1 MKIAMWILAGGI
13 LGWISYALLDLNKSR
28 GRVASIIIGMLGGA
42 LGGNLLVP
50 MFGASTDVPGDVGL
64 FSFFIVLGS
73 AAACLAL
80 ANLLSK
86 RFGV

>member
-1 MKIAMWILAGGI
+1 MKIAMWILAGGV
-13 LGWISYALLDLNKSR
+13 LGWISYALLDFNKAR
-28 GRVASIIIGMLGGA
+28 GRVASIMIGMLGGA

-50 MFGASTDVPGDVGL
+50 MFSTSTDVPGDIGL
-64 FSFFIVLGS
+64 FSLSIVLGS